1 MMTVIDRRKMVG
13 LMLGGA
19 GLALSGALLPTSKAR
34 AMAAVGSFVAPE
46 TEALAQKAQVVV
58 VGPRRRRGRRWRCWW
73 RRGRRVCG
81 WRW

>member
-1 MMTVIDRRKMVG
+1 MTRIDRRKMLVLG
-13 LMLGGA
+13 LGA
-19 GLALSGALLPTSKAR
+19 AATSMTLTRVLMQEAQ
-34 AMAAVGSFVAPE
+34 AAPLVPAAKPMQDPE
-46 TEALAQKAQVVV
+46 SLIEPAQVVV

>member
-1 MMTVIDRRKMVG
+1 MTVIDRRTM
-13 LMLGGA
+13 LELLLGGA
-19 GLALSGALLPTSKAR
+19 GLAVSGVVASKAR
-34 AMAAVGSFVAPE
+34 AVAAVGSFVPPE
-46 TEALAQKAQVVV
+46 IEALAEKSQVVV